1 MEVDAR
7 GADSLSLTFANKAK
21 EEVKVVY
28 NVYQSTLS
36 FDRTQSG
43 LMDFSQ
49 DFPAVT
55 VTPTH
60 SSLGKVKLRFF
71 IDRSSMEVFEQEGR
85 FAMTNLV
92 FPTSPYT
99 TLSLQSEGGNAKVTN
114 LQIYAID
121 VTNK

>member
-1 MEVDAR
+1 M
-7 GADSLSLTFANKAK
+7 
-21 EEVKVVY
+21 VY

-43 LMDFSQ
+43 LVDFSQ

-60 SSLGKVKLRFF
+60 SSMGKVKLRFF